1 MSTLKLGLPKGSL
14 QDATIQ
20 MFRKA
25 GYVIRVSE
33 RSYSP
38 TIDDDEIECMLVRAQ
53 EMARYVEAAA
63 LDCGLTGRDWI
74 VESQAK
80 VEDVAELCY
89 AKQGLR
95 PVKWV
100 LAVPRTS
107 PYQSV
112 QDLQGKRIATEV
124 VYIAQEYLR
133 THGVAAEV
141 EFSWGATE
149 AKAPRL
155 VDAIIEVTETGSSLE
170 ANNLRIIDTVL
181 ESTTHFVANHHSWA
195 DPWKRQ
201 KIEGIVTLL
210 RGALRAEQSVGLK
223 LNVSHS
229 DLDEVLKILPALRRP
244 TISSLSEE
252 GWVAVE
258 TIIEEKVVRDILPR
272 LKRAGAQGLVE
283 YPLNKIVP

>member
-14 QDATIQ
+14 QDATLR
-20 MFRKA
+20 MFKKA
-25 GYVIRVSE
+25 GYSIQVSE
-33 RSYSP
+33 RSYTPS
-38 TIDDDEIECMLVRAQ
+38 IDDDEIGCMLVRAQ
-53 EMARYVEAAA
+53 EMARYVEAGA
-63 LDCGLTGRDWI
+63 LDCGLTGRDWV
-74 VESQAK
+74 VESQAS
-80 VEDVAELCY
+80 VEEVAELCY

-100 LAVPRTS
+100 LAVPRSS
-107 PYQSV
+107 PYYSV
-112 QDLQGKRIATEV
+112 QDLEGQRIATEV
-124 VYIAQEYLR
+124 VHIAKEYLR
-133 THGVAAEV
+133 SRGVNAEV

-155 VDAIIEVTETGSSLE
+155 ADAIIEITETGSSLE

-181 ESTTHFVANHHSWA
+181 ESTTRFIANQQSWQ

-201 KIEGIVTLL
+201 KMEGIVTML
-210 RGALRAEQSVGLK
+210 RGALRAEHMVGLK
-223 LNVSHS
+223 MNVSQS

-244 TISSLSEE
+244 TVSSLSEE

-272 LKRAGAQGLVE
+272 LKRVGAQGLVE